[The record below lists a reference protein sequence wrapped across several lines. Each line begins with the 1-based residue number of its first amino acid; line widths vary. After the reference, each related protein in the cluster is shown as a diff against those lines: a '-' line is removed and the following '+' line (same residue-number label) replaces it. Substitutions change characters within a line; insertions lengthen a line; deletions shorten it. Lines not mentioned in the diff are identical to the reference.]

1 MAWEPRRD
9 GFKLFWLTKSSQG
22 LAVHRKLSVVRT
34 GEEDAADVQIWNRR
48 VLRSINERV
57 LFDALRTAG
66 TTSRAELA
74 RSTGLSKPTVS
85 AALANLEAA
94 GLVRRTGETVQGRGR
109 GRAAVLYE
117 PDPTAAYVVGIDIGR
132 QWIRAAVAGL
142 DGTPVRRADA
152 PNEATSAAAT
162 VKAAANLARTVVDR
176 GGVDWDRVVHTVV
189 GGPGVVDPR
198 THRVRYAFN
207 LPGWERA
214 GLFDRMQEEL
224 GTGLDLL
231 NDADLAALG
240 EYAAG
245 AGRGCRFFAY
255 LWVGTGAGAG
265 YVIDGKAFH
274 GAHGAAGEIGYLP
287 FFPLPVD
294 GELDLPHDAIA
305 AARAAAKSPKRG
317 TLEDAIGGDGVVRL
331 AQALGMRHP
340 ASAKE
345 VFEAAR
351 GGDDVARRAV
361 DHHAARLAHAVAAL
375 AAVLDPELVVL
386 GGGIGRN
393 ADLLLDPIRAT
404 LKELT
409 PLHPR
414 VAPALLGDDAVLI
427 GALATAAEAAR
438 KQVFD
443 DRATVTPA
451 AD

>member
-1 MAWEPRRD
+1 
-9 GFKLFWLTKSSQG
+9 
-22 LAVHRKLSVVRT
+22 VRT
-34 GEEDAADVQIWNRR
+34 GEGDREIADGQIWNRR

-85 AALANLEAA
+85 AALANLERA
-94 GLVRRTGETVQGRGR
+94 GLVRRTGETVQGQGR

-117 PDPTAAYVVGIDIGR
+117 PDPTAAYVAGIDIGR
-132 QWIRAAVAGL
+132 QWIRAAVAGM
-142 DGTPVRRADA
+142 DGRPVGRSDA
-152 PNEATSAAAT
+152 PNEATTAAAT
-162 VKAAANLARTVVDR
+162 VKSAAALARAVAEEA
-176 GGVDWDRVVHTVV
+176 GVDWSRVVHTVV

-207 LPGWERA
+207 LPGWGQA
-214 GLFDRMQEEL
+214 GLFDRMRTEL

-245 AGRGCRFFAY
+245 AGRGCRLFAY

-287 FFPLPVD
+287 FYPLPVEHEATTRA
-294 GELDLPHDAIA
+294 GGA
-305 AARAAAKSPKRG
+305 AARRG

-331 AQALGMRHP
+331 ARALGMGEA

-351 GGDDVARRAV
+351 AGDAIARRAV
-361 DHHAARLAHAVAAL
+361 EHHAARLAHAVAAL

-393 ADLLLDPIRAT
+393 ADLLLDP
-404 LKELT
+404 LKAALRDLT

-414 VAPALLGDDAVLI
+414 VAPAQLGDDAVLL

-438 KQVFD
+438 NQVFD
-443 DRATVTPA
+443 DRAAGGAEEVGVGVGAGVGAVTGTQV
-451 AD
+451 